1 MMQPFFFDF
10 FLYSSKY
17 FNCLML
23 MAPLLLSRI
32 YETESKAFIPSSI
45 NAIAT
50 KTGALLLK

>member
-50 KTGALLLK
+50 NTGALL